1 MIKKIIYLSIVFF
14 SQTVL
19 LNLYAQDSLKVLSEN
34 QFIDL
39 VRANHPVAKQASLIV
54 DEAKARLLAV
64 RGNFDP
70 LFSVSGDRKIFNEKD
85 YFNYFNG
92 EVVVPTW
99 FGVEVYGGIEDNTGQ
114 FINTEKTINQSSY
127 AGVSI
132 PLLKDLLI
140 DQRRA
145 VLQQAK
151 LFNNQSQAERRLVI
165 NDLLQEASMDY
176 WNWARDYRVLQ
187 VLDTTIRLNTERY
200 QLVLQSYEQG
210 DRAAMDTAE
219 ALAQLQSFEQL
230 REEALLNYQK
240 SSLALSNF
248 LWLSDGKPLYLKAT
262 TIPDAAW
269 LLQAV
274 QRPDL
279 NSLDQWLNDMLA
291 QHPKLTMIDYKIQ
304 ALKVE
309 RQLKFQSLLPK
320 ADFKYNFLQQGY
332 EAWRGWGGAL
342 LANNYKFG
350 FEIAIPLPN
359 RSGIGNYRAARIK
372 IKSTEFERDL
382 VRLQLENKLRYH
394 YGEVLNL
401 SKQVDIFSKAYQ
413 NYVLLLDAEKLKFT
427 LGETTLFILN
437 ARENKALETQQKL
450 LSIKAKYLQSLTQL
464 SWAGGQLQ

>member
-1 MIKKIIYLSIVFF
+1 MIKNIIYLSIAF
-14 SQTVL
+14 SLQTAF
-19 LNLYAQDSLKVLSEN
+19 LNLYAQDSLRALSES
-34 QFIDL
+34 QFIEL
-39 VRANHPVAKQASLIV
+39 VRTNHPVAKQASLLV
-54 DEAKARLLAV
+54 DEAKARLLTV

-70 LFSVSGDRKIFNEKD
+70 LVSASSDRKVFNEKD

-114 FINTEKTINQSSY
+114 FVNTERTINQSSY

-151 LFNNQSQAERRLVI
+151 LFNKQSLAERRMVV
-165 NDLLQEASMDY
+165 NDLLMEASMDY

-187 VLDTTIRLNTERY
+187 VLDTTIRLNKERY
-200 QLVLQSYEQG
+200 LLVLQSYLQG
-210 DRAAMDTAE
+210 DRAAMDTSE

-240 SSLALSNF
+240 SSLTLSNL
-248 LWLSDGKPLYLKAT
+248 LWMSDGKPLYLKAT
-262 TIPDAAW
+262 TIPDSSWLSQAA
-269 LLQAV
+269 
-274 QRPDL
+274 QRSDL
-279 NSLDQWLNDMLA
+279 TSLDQWLNDMLA
-291 QHPKLTMIDYKIQ
+291 QHPKLAMIDYKIQ
-304 ALKVE
+304 SLKVD

-342 LANNYKFG
+342 LENNYKFG

-413 NYVLLLDAEKLKFT
+413 NYVLLLNAEKLKFT

>member
-1 MIKKIIYLSIVFF
+1 
-14 SQTVL
+14 
-19 LNLYAQDSLKVLSEN
+19 
-34 QFIDL
+34 
-39 VRANHPVAKQASLIV
+39 
-54 DEAKARLLAV
+54 
-64 RGNFDP
+64 
-70 LFSVSGDRKIFNEKD
+70 
-85 YFNYFNG
+85 
-92 EVVVPTW
+92 
-99 FGVEVYGGIEDNTGQ
+99 
-114 FINTEKTINQSSY
+114 
-127 AGVSI
+127 
-132 PLLKDLLI
+132 LI

-145 VLQQAK
+145 ILAQAK
-151 LFNNQSQAERRLVI
+151 LFNQQSVAERRLLV
-165 NDLLQEASMDY
+165 NDLLMDASMDY
-176 WNWARDYRVLQ
+176 WNWARDYHILL
-187 VLDTTIRLNTERY
+187 VLDTAIRLNKERY
-200 QLVLQSYEQG
+200 TLVSQSYEQG

-248 LWLSDGKPLYLKAT
+248 VWMANGQPLYLKAT
-262 TIPDAAW
+262 TIPDASW
-269 LLQAV
+269 LIQSALA
-274 QRPDL
+274 PNL
-279 NSLDQWLNDMLA
+279 TALDEWLNNMLT
-291 QHPKLTMIDYKIQ
+291 QHPKLAVIDYKIQ
-304 ALKVE
+304 SLKVD

-320 ADFKYNFLQQGY
+320 ADVKYNFLQQGY

-342 LANNYKFG
+342 LENNYRFG

-372 IKSTEFERDL
+372 IKSTELERDL

-413 NYVLLLDAEKLKFT
+413 NYVLLLNAEKLKFT

-450 LSIKAKYLQSLTQL
+450 LSIKAKYLQALTQL